1 VSNVTTAQ
9 VPPDRSALESE
20 ARHTSPPALGT
31 TAQPSASGQPDA
43 AEHQEH
49 GTGLRH
55 VAIIMDG
62 NGRWAQRRHMP
73 RLEGHRQGV
82 DNIHRIVPAAID
94 LGIEVLTLYAFSTEN
109 WGRPRDEVS
118 GLMRLFT
125 LISRRETENL
135 HRQGV
140 QVHHIGSLV
149 GVSPALARAIQEAV
163 EITAGNGKMRLNIA
177 FNYGGRAEIV
187 QAVQAIMRA
196 GYRPEDVSELLISR
210 YVYTGTCPDP
220 DLIIRTA
227 GEMRLSNFLLW
238 QAAYSEYYASPKL
251 WPDFGPD
258 DLRAAVE
265 SFTGRH
271 RKYGRL

>member
-1 VSNVTTAQ
+1 MSARPHARTADDQ
-9 VPPDRSALESE
+9 
-20 ARHTSPPALGT
+20 
-31 TAQPSASGQPDA
+31 AQPTGA
-43 AEHQEH
+43 AP
-49 GTGLRH
+49 RH

-62 NGRWAQRRHMP
+62 NGRWAQQRHRP

-82 DNIHRIVPAAID
+82 DNIQRIVPAAMD

-109 WGRPRDEVS
+109 WGRPTDEVS

-125 LISRRETENL
+125 LISRRETANL

-140 QVHHIGSLV
+140 RVAHIGSFD
-149 GVSPALARAIQEAV
+149 GVSSVLARAIQDAV
-163 EITAGNGKMRLNIA
+163 EITRNNTRLHLNIA
-177 FNYGGRAEIV
+177 FNYGGRDEITR
-187 QAVQAIMRA
+187 AVRRIIAA
-196 GYRPEDVSELLISR
+196 GTAPEEVTEDLIHRHLS
-210 YVYTGTCPDP
+210 TAGLPDP
-220 DLIIRTA
+220 DLILRTA

-265 SFTGRH
+265 SFAGRH
-271 RKYGRL
+271 RKYGKL

>member
-1 VSNVTTAQ
+1 
-9 VPPDRSALESE
+9 
-20 ARHTSPPALGT
+20 
-31 TAQPSASGQPDA
+31 
-43 AEHQEH
+43 
-49 GTGLRH
+49 
-55 VAIIMDG
+55 MDG
-62 NGRWAQRRHMP
+62 NGRWAQRRHLP

-94 LGIEVLTLYAFSTEN
+94 LGIKVLTLYAFSTEN
-109 WGRPRDEVS
+109 WGRPYEEVS

-140 QVHHIGSLV
+140 QVKHIGSLE
-149 GVSPALARAIQEAV
+149 GVSVPLARAIEDAV
-163 EITAGNGKMRLNIA
+163 ALTSRNARMRLNIA

-187 QAVQAIMRA
+187 RAVRTIMEH
-196 GYRPEDVSELLISR
+196 GVRPEDVTEDLISR
-210 YVYTGTCPDP
+210 YVDTGGSPDP

-251 WPDFGPD
+251 WPDFGPE
-258 DLRAAVE
+258 DLQMAVD
-265 SFTGRH
+265 SFANRH

>member
-1 VSNVTTAQ
+1 
-9 VPPDRSALESE
+9 
-20 ARHTSPPALGT
+20 
-31 TAQPSASGQPDA
+31 
-43 AEHQEH
+43 
-49 GTGLRH
+49 
-55 VAIIMDG
+55 MDG
-62 NGRWAQRRHMP
+62 NGRWAQTRHLP

-82 DNIHRIVPAAID
+82 DNIQRIVPAAID
-94 LGIEVLTLYAFSTEN
+94 LGIEQLTLYAFSTEN
-109 WGRPRDEVS
+109 WGRPYDEVS

-140 QVHHIGSLV
+140 RVAHIGTLE
-149 GVSPALARAIQEAV
+149 GVSPPLARAIRDAV
-163 EITAGNGKMRLNIA
+163 ALTQHNTKLHLNIA

-187 QAVQAIMRA
+187 QAVRDLVAA
-196 GYRPEDVSELLISR
+196 GVQPGEITEELISR
-210 YVYTGTCPDP
+210 HLYTRGRPDP

-265 SFTGRH
+265 AYAGRK

>member
-1 VSNVTTAQ
+1 VSRAKKLH
-9 VPPDRSALESE
+9 PDDSTGRS
-20 ARHTSPPALGT
+20 
-31 TAQPSASGQPDA
+31 DA
-43 AEHQEH
+43 AV
-49 GTGLRH
+49 GTAPAEQPASDIPGAGPAVPRH

-62 NGRWAQRRHMP
+62 NGRWAQQRHLP

-82 DNIHRIVPAAID
+82 DNIQRIVPSAIE
-94 LGIEVLTLYAFSTEN
+94 LGIERLTLYAFSTEN
-109 WGRPRDEVS
+109 WSRPYEEVS

-140 QVHHIGSLV
+140 RVEHIGSLE
-149 GVSPALARAIQEAV
+149 GVSTPLARAIRDAV
-163 EITAGNGKMRLNIA
+163 ALTRDNSRLSLNIA

-187 QAVQAIMRA
+187 QAVRKLMAA
-196 GYRPEDVSELLISR
+196 GTPVGHITEDLISQNL
-210 YVYTGTCPDP
+210 YTAGQADP

-251 WPDFGPD
+251 WPDFGHE

-265 SFTGRH
+265 SYAGRR

>member
-1 VSNVTTAQ
+1 VTPPNPPQNAEHRATISVEEARAEEAHANPTPESVPETAQ
-9 VPPDRSALESE
+9 STDNMVPK
-20 ARHTSPPALGT
+20 
-31 TAQPSASGQPDA
+31 
-43 AEHQEH
+43 
-49 GTGLRH
+49 H

-62 NGRWAQRRHMP
+62 NGRWAQKRHMP
-73 RLEGHRQGV
+73 RLEGHRHGV
-82 DNIHRIVPAAID
+82 DNIHRIVPCAID
-94 LGIEVLTLYAFSTEN
+94 IGIEIMTLYAFSTEN

-140 QVHHIGSLV
+140 RVLHIGTLE
-149 GVSPALARAIQEAV
+149 GVSPPLARAIEDAV
-163 EITAGNGKMRLNIA
+163 ILTRANTRLQLNIA

-187 QAVQAIMRA
+187 RSIREIMSLGVQ
-196 GYRPEDVSELLISR
+196 PSEVTEDLISR
-210 YVYTGTCPDP
+210 HLYTAGTRDP

-238 QAAYSEYYASPKL
+238 QAAYSEYYASPKF
-251 WPDFGPD
+251 WPEFGPD

-265 SFTGRH
+265 SYAGRK
-271 RKYGRL
+271 RKYGKL

>member
-1 VSNVTTAQ
+1 MTNADVPQEGTGEIGAPAGTAQ
-9 VPPDRSALESE
+9 GGVESDG
-20 ARHTSPPALGT
+20 PK
-31 TAQPSASGQPDA
+31 
-43 AEHQEH
+43 
-49 GTGLRH
+49 H

-62 NGRWAQRRHMP
+62 NGRWAQHRHLP
-73 RLEGHRQGV
+73 RIEGHRHGV
-82 DNIHRIVPAAID
+82 DNIHRIVPSAID
-94 LGIEVLTLYAFSTEN
+94 LGIQVLTLYAFSTEN

-140 QVHHIGSLV
+140 QVHHIGSLE
-149 GVSPALARAIQEAV
+149 GVSPPLARAIEDAV
-163 EITAGNGKMRLNIA
+163 ALTARNTRMRLNIA

-187 QAVQAIMRA
+187 RAVRLLMERGVA
-196 GYRPEDVSELLISR
+196 PDEVTEELLSSSM
-210 YVYTGTCPDP
+210 YTESSPDP
-220 DLIIRTA
+220 DLIVRTA

-258 DLRAAVE
+258 DLRVAVE
-265 SFTGRH
+265 SYASRH
-271 RKYGRL
+271 RKYGKL